1 MSGTPKFLE
10 FFQDRAD
17 KKHEL
22 DMARMQI
29 DRELELKRA
38 GLEIQERIEAI
49 HTDQIEMQTTAQ
61 TSQAIIGAQQAEM
74 QAIYAHDVEIG
85 DNHIVWGYHY
95 KNKLI
100 AWSKIYQYNNAL
112 ESVYFA
118 WDSCNMELQ
127 LGINSLHHEIAWAKS
142 LGYDFLYIGP
152 GYEVCSKYKA
162 QVEGFEF
169 WDGENWNLDKKT
181 FLELARLS

>member
-1 MSGTPKFLE
+1 MHINDQYL
-10 FFQDRAD
+10 R
-17 KKHEL
+17 
-22 DMARMQI
+22 
-29 DRELELKRA
+29 KRNY
-38 GLEIQERIEAI
+38 
-49 HTDQIEMQTTAQ
+49 TFN
-61 TSQAIIGAQQAEM
+61 
-74 QAIYAHDVEIG
+74 AHDVEIG

-100 AWSKIYQYNNAL
+100 AWSKVYQYNNAL

-181 FLELARLS
+181 FLELCDRETGINSFKSYQNLIYNAN